1 MHHKDIIKI
10 ITHAIAENSPFLYF
24 ILHFYIN
31 SYTEVLN
38 WLNIGDAYMLLTLYV
53 LIFSDSINIYLH
65 FVSYLH
71 IDTTQMVEI
80 FPQIRQEPTY
90 ST

>member
-1 MHHKDIIKI
+1 MVWSFTQVQYSPSGDILSYQSRRKLVIPL
-10 ITHAIAENSPFLYF
+10 ITGCNCCE
-24 ILHFYIN
+24 
-31 SYTEVLN
+31 
-38 WLNIGDAYMLLTLYV
+38 
-53 LIFSDSINIYLH
+53 IFNPLRAKFFRESINIYLH

-71 IDTTQMVEI
+71 IDVMQVVEI